1 MKELKAIA
9 GIIIAVVMLGIAG
22 RCDYNEEVIYSMS
35 DGTYKALKAEL
46 GEGVTDTKL
55 VDVYQENKH
64 YWDSVG
70 KTWEE

>member
-1 MKELKAIA
+1 MKELKAII
-9 GIIIAVVMLGIAG
+9 GIVAIVVMLGVAG

-46 GEGVTDTKL
+46 GESVTDTKL
-55 VDVYQENKH
+55 VDVYLENKH

-70 KTWEE
+70 KAWEE

>member
-22 RCDYNEEVIYSMS
+22 RCDYNEEILYTMS
-35 DGTYKALKAEL
+35 EGTYKALKAEL
-46 GEGVTDTKL
+46 GENATDSRL

>member
-9 GIIIAVVMLGIAG
+9 GIIIAVVILGIAG

-46 GEGVTDTKL
+46 GENVTDSRL

>member
-35 DGTYKALKAEL
+35 DGTYKAIKAEL
-46 GEGVTDTKL
+46 GEDVTDTKL

-70 KTWEE
+70 KAWEE

>member
-22 RCDYNEEVIYSMS
+22 RCDYNEEILYTMS
-35 DGTYKALKAEL
+35 EGTYKALKAEL
-46 GEGVTDTKL
+46 GEDATDSRL
-55 VDVYQENKH
+55 VDVYQENKR

-70 KTWEE
+70 KMWEE

>member
-22 RCDYNEEVIYSMS
+22 RCDYNEEILYTMS
-35 DGTYKALKAEL
+35 EGTYKALKAEL
-46 GEGVTDTKL
+46 GENVTDSRL

>member
-35 DGTYKALKAEL
+35 EGTYKAIKAEL
-46 GEGVTDTKL
+46 GENVTDTKL

-70 KTWEE
+70 KAWEE

>member
-1 MKELKAIA
+1 MKEIKTLV
-9 GIIIAVVMLGIAG
+9 GIVGIVVMLGVAG

-35 DGTYKALKAEL
+35 EGTYKALKAEL

-55 VDVYQENKH
+55 VDVYMEQQA

-70 KTWEE
+70 KAWEE